1 MRHRPFNIAHQGAS
15 RVCPPNTLRAF
26 RRAIGMGADW
36 IELDVVG
43 AADDAVIV
51 SHDTTVDRCTDGTG
65 RIAEMALAELKRL
78 DAGVRFGQSF
88 AGERM
93 PTLVEVIDAVSH
105 WPVRLC
111 IEIKGDG
118 VDDHLRTAALAAA
131 VLRRCDYVRPAV
143 MTSFDPGCLIEVK
156 RIDPRV
162 ATALDPDRQ
171 DGTRTPWELCRQVL
185 DCGANF
191 MLHDHRALT
200 ADIVL
205 EARHHGFSVWA
216 WTANDPAE
224 MRRALDTGADGLM
237 TDCPDVLDALLN
249 GKPQAR

>member
-1 MRHRPFNIAHQGAS
+1 
-15 RVCPPNTLRAF
+15 
-26 RRAIGMGADW
+26 MGADW

-43 AADDAVIV
+43 AADGAVMV

-65 RIAEMALAELKRL
+65 RIAGMTLAELKRL
-78 DAGVRFGQSF
+78 DAGIRFGPPF

-93 PTLVEVIDAVSH
+93 PTLIEVIDAVSQS
-105 WPVRLC
+105 PVRLC
-111 IEIKGDG
+111 IEIKGDSA
-118 VDDHLRTAALAAA
+118 DDHLRTATSTAA
-131 VLRRCDYVRPAV
+131 VLRQRDYIRPAV
-143 MTSFDPGCLIEVK
+143 MTSFDPGCLAEVK
-156 RIDPRV
+156 RIDLRV
-162 ATALDPDRQ
+162 GTALDPEGQ

-191 MLHDHRALT
+191 MLHDHRTLT

-205 EARHHGFSVWA
+205 EARHHGFCVWA

-237 TDCPDVLDALLN
+237 TDCPDILGALLN
-249 GKPQAR
+249 GKPQA